1 MKTIVIG
8 ALVAIIIVSAVVG
21 FLVLNSRD
29 DVENLTTTTT
39 SIKTVVQ
46 SLDEQPKSEQPE
58 SEKPLHSSPL
68 LEKITLNIP
77 FDPEDPIQ
85 GIMPM
90 GETIEH
96 PDDGEFTGGHPG
108 IDFQW
113 YYHPDGRSK
122 VFASAAGVI
131 HLVEPDEDGAFDV
144 TILHDDFNVI
154 TDTVKKTYYTLVGP
168 IDSDFEFKVG
178 DRIEAGSFLG
188 YVHKYPPEKL
198 PPNVYMIHW
207 EFGFLETW
215 ISMERPPPEGWL
227 HRNRLCPMTYFN
239 EESRELL
246 EEIWSRPD
254 SYEHKGQ
261 FPYLCNNVYHGK
273 NE

>member
-1 MKTIVIG
+1 
-8 ALVAIIIVSAVVG
+8 
-21 FLVLNSRD
+21 
-29 DVENLTTTTT
+29 
-39 SIKTVVQ
+39 
-46 SLDEQPKSEQPE
+46 
-58 SEKPLHSSPL
+58 
-68 LEKITLNIP
+68 
-77 FDPEDPIQ
+77 
-85 GIMPM
+85 M

-113 YYHPDGRSK
+113 YYHPDGRPK

-144 TILHDDFNVI
+144 TILHDDFNVV
-154 TDTVKKTYYTLVGP
+154 TDTVEKTYYTLVGP

-178 DRIEAGSFLG
+178 DRIEAGDFLG
-188 YVHKYPPEKL
+188 YVYGYPPEKL

-215 ISMERPPPEGWL
+215 VSMERPPPEGWL
-227 HRNRLCPMTYFN
+227 HRNRLCPMTYFS

-254 SYEHKGQ
+254 SYAHKDQ

-273 NE
+273 DE